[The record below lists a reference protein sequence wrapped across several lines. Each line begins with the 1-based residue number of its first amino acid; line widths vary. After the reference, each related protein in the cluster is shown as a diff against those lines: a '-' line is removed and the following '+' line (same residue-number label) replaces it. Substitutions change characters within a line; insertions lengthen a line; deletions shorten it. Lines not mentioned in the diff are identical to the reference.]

1 MVRGVRSQG
10 WVRHELGSENTG
22 EWDKRWVRSQAQTD
36 DKSTGRSKESS
47 TALRKLDPGSVQE
60 AARSSVGEPRSAAMQ
75 QSGLDDK
82 GEPKSSFAS
91 HGDFICSG
99 SG

>member
-1 MVRGVRSQG
+1 MRS
-10 WVRHELGSENTG
+10 RA
-22 EWDKRWVRSQAQTD
+22 KTD
-36 DKSTGRSKESS
+36 EKSTGRSKESS

-60 AARSSVGEPRSAAMQ
+60 APSSSVGETRSVAMQ
-75 QSGLDDK
+75 QSGLDDN